1 MFIGNKGMLLADYN
15 KHLLL
20 PEKDFK
26 DFQKPEP
33 SIPKSIGH
41 HQEWIDAIK
50 TGSETTCNF
59 DYSGP
64 LTEVVLLGN
73 IAHRTNTPIVWDHK
87 KMKATGQS
95 QADEFI
101 NHQYSK
107 GWEL

>member
-1 MFIGNKGMLLADYN
+1 MLLADYN

-41 HQEWIDAIK
+41 HQEWIQAIK
-50 TGSETTCNF
+50 TGSKTTCNF

-73 IAHRTNTPIVWDHK
+73 IAHRTNTPVVWDYK